1 MKTCVVI
8 ALPHSMQDAERIA
21 GYLAAD
27 LVAYSE
33 KAFGKAFVEYRS
45 IVAVMSAGI
54 VVRALAPLVQNKWED
69 PAVVVVS
76 PDIRFAI
83 PILGGHHGA
92 NELARR
98 LEGCG
103 CTAVITTATEA
114 CGREP
119 VEGIAERLGCRI
131 LNRESTKP
139 LNAAILEGDV
149 PLYTLG
155 APGLVVAGPGV
166 AVLLRKGTYTVGVG
180 CRKGVSAEE
189 VADAVG
195 RALAD
200 AGVVPEEVL
209 AYATTEKKRYE
220 TGLSAGIG
228 SIGGVLV
235 YLDDATVNRQAPG
248 SPSAARRL
256 GIQGV
261 AEPCARAVAPNQELV
276 MEKRTYGRVTVAIAR

>member
-1 MKTCVVI
+1 MTTCAVI
-8 ALPHSMQDAERIA
+8 ALPHSMRDAERIA
-21 GYLAAD
+21 AYLAAD
-27 LVAYSE
+27 LVPYSE
-33 KAFGKAFVEYRS
+33 KAFGQAFMEYRS

-54 VVRALAPLVQNKWED
+54 AVRALAPLVQNKWED

-76 PDIRFAI
+76 PDIRYAI

-92 NELARR
+92 NELARQ

-103 CTAVITTATEA
+103 CAPVITTATEA

-119 VEGIAERLGCRI
+119 AEGVAKRLDCQI
-131 LNRESTKP
+131 LNRDSTKR

-149 PLYTLG
+149 PLYLLG

-166 AVLLRKGTYTVGVG
+166 AVLLRRGTYTVGVG

-189 VADAVG
+189 VADAV
-195 RALAD
+195 RQAIAD
-200 AGVVPEEVL
+200 AGVPLEEVL
-209 AYATTEKKRYE
+209 AYATTEKKRHE
-220 TGLSAGIG
+220 SGLAAGI
-228 SIGGVLV
+228 SAVGGVLV

-261 AEPCARAVAPNQELV
+261 AEPCARAIAPMQELV
-276 MEKRTYGRVTVAIAR
+276 MEKRTYERVTVAIAR